1 MNSPK
6 GRKGNDCRE
15 IAWKWEDAS
24 SPIAESAPRPRIE
37 YVMCEGAEAEVQALY
52 HKAGAW

>member
-37 YVMCEGAEAEVQALY
+37 YVMCEGAEAEVQGLY